1 MKVLLD
7 GLLPRVVPDLSFQCI
22 SHQGKNDLEKS
33 IPRKLRAWREPGV
46 RFVILRDND
55 GAHCVGLKE
64 LLLKICRDA
73 GREDT
78 LVRIVCEELEA
89 WYLETPTPWLK
100 HSKMRSWPESVRRQ
114 SSVDLIPYSSLPMP
128 SSNLSRSSKRSAGQ
142 GRWLVSYRG
151 KETDHQ
157 VFRPSCPGSTG
168 CPPDGVPTL
177 NPRVPILG
185 VFRLRMSPNVTPF
198 EVLPP
203 SGNIVLQHG

>member
-1 MKVLLD
+1 MKKLVFLLEEESMKVLLD

-64 LLLKICRDA
+64 RLLKICRDA

-89 WYLETPTPWLK
+89 WYLGEPYALAEAFENEKLAGIGQKAKFRRPDTVQQPSNALK
-100 HSKMRSWPESVRRQ
+100 QLVPEFQKVSGARTMARF
-114 SSVDLIPYSSLPMP
+114 
-128 SSNLSRSSKRSAGQ
+128 LSRERNRS
-142 GRWLVSYRG
+142 
-151 KETDHQ
+151 
-157 VFRPSCPGSTG
+157 PSFQALLSGI
-168 CPPDGVPTL
+168 D
-177 NPRVPILG
+177 
-185 VFRLRMSPNVTPF
+185 RLSA
-198 EVLPP
+198 
-203 SGNIVLQHG
+203 